1 MEFHAKKIIFARTLK
16 TDQPDFTKSLFCT
29 DINKIELYG
38 MVQYLID
45 TIYMKNCLPFSAL
58 CAALALSGC
67 TSQNAAPQ
75 EESTEGKIVIYQM
88 MVRLFGNENI
98 TNIINGT
105 REQNGCGR
113 MSDITTEALQSIKRL
128 GANYVWYT
136 GIIQQATKTDW
147 SAEGLPRQTADV
159 IKGNAGS
166 PYAICDYYAVS
177 ADIADNVSTRMEEF
191 DALIKRT
198 HEAGLKV
205 VMDFVPNHVAR
216 EYQSVIKPEISLGVS
231 DNTTVAFDAQNNFYY
246 FPGETLTWQNYK
258 ETPAKVTG
266 NDVFAQATPAEWDWY
281 ETVKLN
287 YGVEYK
293 ADGTRE
299 NHFDPIPSTWDKMSD
314 ILLYWADK
322 GVDAFRCDMSEMVPS
337 EFWHY
342 GIGRV
347 KEQHPDILFIA
358 EIYNPK
364 VYEDYI
370 VTGGFDYL
378 YDKVELYDSIRSVVE
393 GRRPVDAIEACLSLP
408 TYTNEKVAGHM
419 LNFLENHDEQRIA
432 SEFFGKNPQAGIP
445 ALYVSALINGNPY
458 MQYFSQE
465 LGENAPDEEG
475 YQGADGRTTI
485 FDYWGL
491 ERQKAWK
498 SVNWDES
505 KLPADYKA
513 IRDRYEEV
521 LKLAQLPAVIS
532 GKTVNI
538 TDENMRSAK
547 VFAFLR
553 DNNNGEILTVVTNFG
568 DEPFSGQVNNEEV
581 TVPAHDAIAF

>member
-1 MEFHAKKIIFARTLK
+1 
-16 TDQPDFTKSLFCT
+16 
-29 DINKIELYG
+29 
-38 MVQYLID
+38 
-45 TIYMKNCLPFSAL
+45 
-58 CAALALSGC
+58 
-67 TSQNAAPQ
+67 
-75 EESTEGKIVIYQM
+75 M

-98 TNIINGT
+98 TNNINGT
-105 REQNGCGR
+105 REENGCGQ

-147 SAEGLPRQTADV
+147 SAQGLPRQNADV
-159 IKGNAGS
+159 VKGNAGS
-166 PYAICDYYAVS
+166 PYAIADYYAVS
-177 ADIADNVSTRMEEF
+177 ADIADKVETRMEEF
-191 DALIKRT
+191 DALVART

-205 VMDFVPNHVAR
+205 VLDFIPNHVAR
-216 EYQSVIKPEISLGVS
+216 EYQSVIKPEISLGVG
-231 DNTTVAFDAQNNFYY
+231 DDTTKAFDAQNNFYY
-246 FPGETLTWQNYK
+246 FPGETLTWNSYI
-258 ETPAKVTG
+258 ESPAKVSG
-266 NDVFAQATPAEWDWY
+266 NDVFGNVTPSEWDWY

-293 ADGTRE
+293 ADGSRE
-299 NHFDPIPSTWDKMSD
+299 NHFDPIPSTWDKMTD
-314 ILLYWADK
+314 ILLYWASK

-337 EFWHY
+337 AFWHY

-347 KEQHPDILFIA
+347 KEQFPNILFIA

-364 VYEDYI
+364 VYEEYI
-370 VTGGFDYL
+370 VDGGFDYL

-393 GRRPVDAIEACLSLP
+393 GRRPIEAIESCLSLP
-408 TYTNEKVAGHM
+408 TYTNEKVAQHM

-445 ALYVSALINGNPY
+445 ALYVSALINSNPY
-458 MQYFSQE
+458 MLYFSQE

-498 SVNWDES
+498 SVNWNEAN
-505 KLPADYKA
+505 LPAEYKA
-513 IRDRYEEV
+513 IRTRYEEV
-521 LKLAQLPAVIS
+521 MKLAQHPAVVSGLTHNITDEAMRAAKVFAFQRVKENGEQLTVVANFGDETFEEEVA

-538 TDENMRSAK
+538 
-547 VFAFLR
+547 
-553 DNNNGEILTVVTNFG
+553 
-568 DEPFSGQVNNEEV
+568 
-581 TVPAHDAIAF
+581 PAHDAVAF

>member
-1 MEFHAKKIIFARTLK
+1 
-16 TDQPDFTKSLFCT
+16 
-29 DINKIELYG
+29 
-38 MVQYLID
+38 MVQYLTD
-45 TIYMKNCLPFSAL
+45 TTNMKNFIYLSAL
-58 CAALALSGC
+58 SAALAFSGC
-67 TSQNAAPQ
+67 TSQNTVSQ
-75 EESTEGKIVIYQM
+75 DEETTEGKIVIYQM
-88 MVRLFGNENI
+88 MVRLFGNEN
-98 TNIINGT
+98 TSNILNGT

-159 IKGNAGS
+159 VKGNAGS

-177 ADIADNVSTRMEEF
+177 ADIADQVSTRMEEF
-191 DALIKRT
+191 DALVKRT

-231 DNTTVAFDAQNNFYY
+231 DNTAVAFDAQNNFYY
-246 FPGETLTWQNYK
+246 FPSETLTWQNYK

-293 ADGTRE
+293 ADGSRE
-299 NHFDPIPSTWDKMSD
+299 NHFDPIPSTWNKMTD

-322 GVDAFRCDMSEMVPS
+322 GADAFRCDMSEMVPS

-498 SVNWDES
+498 SVNWDEN
-505 KLPADYKA
+505 KLPAEYKA
-513 IRDRYEEV
+513 IRSRYEEV
-521 LKLAQLPAVIS
+521 LKLAQLPAAVN

-538 TDENMRSAK
+538 TDEAMRNAK
-547 VFAFLR
+547 VFAFQR
-553 DNNNGEILTVVTNFG
+553 VIDGGETLTVIANFG
-568 DEPFSGQVNNEEV
+568 DEPFSGSVNNEEV
-581 TVPAHDAIAF
+581 NIPAHDAITF

>member
-1 MEFHAKKIIFARTLK
+1 
-16 TDQPDFTKSLFCT
+16 
-29 DINKIELYG
+29 
-38 MVQYLID
+38 
-45 TIYMKNCLPFSAL
+45 MKNSLPLSAL

-67 TSQNAAPQ
+67 TSNQATPQ
-75 EESTEGKIVIYQM
+75 EETSEGKIVIYQM
-88 MVRLFGNENI
+88 MVRLFGNENT

-105 REQNGCGR
+105 REENGCGR

-147 SAEGLPRQTADV
+147 SAEGLPRQSADV
-159 IKGNAGS
+159 VKGNAGS

-177 ADIADNVSTRMEEF
+177 ADIADKVETRMKEF
-191 DALIKRT
+191 DALVKRT
-198 HEAGLKV
+198 HDAGLKV

-231 DNTTVAFDAQNNFYY
+231 DKTDVAFDAQNNFYY
-246 FPGETLTWQNYK
+246 FPGETLTWQSYQ

-266 NDVFAQATPAEWDWY
+266 NDVFGSATPAEWDWY

-293 ADGTRE
+293 ADGSRE
-299 NHFDPIPSTWDKMSD
+299 KHFSPIPSTWDKMSD
-314 ILLYWADK
+314 ILLYWAGK

-347 KEQHPDILFIA
+347 KEQYPDILFIA

-364 VYEDYI
+364 VYEEYI

-393 GRRPVDAIEACLSLP
+393 GRRPVDAIESCLTLP
-408 TYTNEKVAGHM
+408 TYTNDKVAGHM

-498 SVNWDES
+498 AANWDET
-505 KLPADYKA
+505 KLPAEYKA
-513 IRDRYEEV
+513 IRARYEQV
-521 LKLAQLPAVIS
+521 LKLAQHPAVIS
-532 GKTVNI
+532 GKTVNL
-538 TDENMRSAK
+538 TDETLRAAK
-547 VFAFLR
+547 VFAFQR
-553 DNNNGEILTVVTNFG
+553 VIEGGESLTVVANFG
-568 DEPFSGQVNNEEV
+568 DEPFSGRVNNEDVE
-581 TVPAHDAIAF
+581 VPAHDAITF

>member
-1 MEFHAKKIIFARTLK
+1 MRNKTL
-16 TDQPDFTKSLFCT
+16 LA
-29 DINKIELYG
+29 
-38 MVQYLID
+38 
-45 TIYMKNCLPFSAL
+45 AL
-58 CAALALSGC
+58 CASIALTGC
-67 TSQNAAPQ
+67 TSQNTPAQ
-75 EESTEGKIVIYQM
+75 SDETTEGKIVVYQM
-88 MVRLFGNENI
+88 MVRLFGNDNT

-113 MSDITTEALQSIKRL
+113 MSDITTEALQSIRRL

-136 GIIQQATKTDW
+136 GILQQASKTDW
-147 SAEGLPRQTADV
+147 SAQGLDTQTADV
-159 IKGNAGS
+159 VKGNAGS

-177 ADIADNVSTRMEEF
+177 PDIADNVATRMEEF
-191 DALIKRT
+191 DALVKRT
-198 HEAGLKV
+198 HDAGLKMV
-205 VMDFVPNHVAR
+205 IDFVPNHVAR
-216 EYQSVIKPEISLGVS
+216 EYHSLLCPEGTQDLGAG
-231 DNTTVAFDAQNNFYY
+231 DNTDVTFDAQNNFYY
-246 FPGETLTWQNYK
+246 FPGETLTWQNYQ
-258 ETPAKVTG
+258 ETPAKVSG
-266 NDVFAQATPAEWDWY
+266 NDVFNSVTPAEWDWY

-293 ADGTRE
+293 EDGTRV
-299 NHFDPIPSTWDKMSD
+299 NHFDPIPSTWDKMTD
-314 ILLYWADK
+314 ILLYWASK
-322 GVDAFRCDMSEMVPS
+322 GVDAFRCDMSEMVPY
-337 EFWHY
+337 EFWYY

-347 KEQHPDILFIA
+347 KEQYPNVLFIA

-393 GRRPVDAIEACLSLP
+393 GRRPVDAIEACLTLP

-432 SEFFGKNPQAGIP
+432 SEFFGKNAQAGIP

-498 SVNWDES
+498 SVNWDET
-505 KLPADYKA
+505 KLPADMKA
-513 IRDRYEEV
+513 LRDRYETV
-521 LKLAQLPAVIS
+521 LKLAQLPAAVS

-538 TDENMRSAK
+538 TDEAMRAAK
-547 VFAFLR
+547 VFAFQR
-553 DNNNGEILTVVTNFG
+553 IAENGETMTVVANFG
-568 DEPFSGQVNNEEV
+568 DEEYEAIICSEER
-581 TVPAHDAIAF
+581 TIPAHDAVAF